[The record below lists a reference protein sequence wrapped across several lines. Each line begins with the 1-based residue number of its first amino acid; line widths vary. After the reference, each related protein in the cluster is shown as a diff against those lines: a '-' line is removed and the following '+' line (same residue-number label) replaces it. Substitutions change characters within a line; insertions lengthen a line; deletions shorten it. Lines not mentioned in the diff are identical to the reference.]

1 MIYYVCDICDKKIKG
16 EDPVEVTVNYS
27 KLFNPINKHMCSR
40 CWQKVSDF
48 IDDMKDGVI
57 IDLS

>member
-1 MIYYVCDICDKKIKG
+1 MICYICDICGKKIKD
-16 EDPVEVTVNYS
+16 EPVKLTVNYS
-27 KLFNPINKHMCSR
+27 ENYKPINKHMCSR

-57 IDLS
+57 HD

>member
-1 MIYYVCDICDKKIKG
+1 MIRYICDVCNKEIKG
-16 EDPVEVTVNYS
+16 EPVKLTVNYS
-27 KLFNPINKHMCSR
+27 ELYNQINKHMCSR

-57 IDLS
+57 YD